1 MSEPLN
7 ERDIRPTDLL
17 ARYLELAERD
27 AVTFF
32 ADAPRHKCLCP
43 ACDHPGDHEFTK
55 LGFDYR
61 QCPTCHTLW
70 VSPRPDFAAFAA
82 FYSQS
87 ESSKYWAEVFT
98 PAVAEARRIKLWRP
112 KAARIAELA
121 AKWGD
126 SAKPFRTLVD
136 IGGGTGVFA
145 EEFTVISQVKA
156 LVIEPSPEAA
166 RAARERGLEVIE
178 GFLENI
184 TLEQLPSGPTIFTS
198 FELFEHV
205 YAPRDWLSAVT
216 NLMRPEDL
224 LVLTTLSGTGLDIR
238 VLWDKSVAVN
248 PPHHINFLNP
258 NSISRLAESIG
269 LQPLEVITPGQLDFD
284 ILRNNKELIE
294 DRFLRLLLDSAS
306 VEELSA
312 WQDLLASS
320 RRSSHMWA
328 VLKRQA
334 TKSH

>member
-1 MSEPLN
+1 M
-7 ERDIRPTDLL
+7 
-17 ARYLELAERD
+17 
-27 AVTFF
+27 
-32 ADAPRHKCLCP
+32 
-43 ACDHPGDHEFTK
+43 
-55 LGFDYR
+55 
-61 QCPTCHTLW
+61 
-70 VSPRPDFAAFAA
+70 
-82 FYSQS
+82 
-87 ESSKYWAEVFT
+87 
-98 PAVAEARRIKLWRP
+98 
-112 KAARIAELA
+112 
-121 AKWGD
+121 
-126 SAKPFRTLVD
+126 
-136 IGGGTGVFA
+136 
-145 EEFTVISQVKA
+145 ISQVKA

-269 LQPLEVITPGQLDFD
+269 LQPLKIITPGQLDFD

-294 DRFLRLLLDSAS
+294 NGSFDYS
-306 VEELSA
+306 
-312 WQDLLASS
+312 
-320 RRSSHMWA
+320 
-328 VLKRQA
+328 
-334 TKSH
+334 